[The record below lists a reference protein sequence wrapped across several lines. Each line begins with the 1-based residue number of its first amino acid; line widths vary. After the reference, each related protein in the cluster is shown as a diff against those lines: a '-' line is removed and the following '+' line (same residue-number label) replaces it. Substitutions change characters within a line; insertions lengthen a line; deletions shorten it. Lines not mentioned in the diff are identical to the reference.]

1 MILTSSVG
9 LDVDDF
15 TLCTICSSFI
25 WEGDQSFNKYSILCP
40 WLQAPQKPTWLGL
53 GFGLI
58 WPWGW
63 VNIHNC
69 PAIWPTCVLAIKLR
83 HILVWTSEK
92 KKKPQINRILIQA
105 FKNNI
110 SKDITESYSPLPF
123 GESITISLYVF
134 WKWSIGSFATQS
146 PKSITDQAVLHRWS
160 QQLNP
165 G

>member
-1 MILTSSVG
+1 MISLFAPYVLRSSEKVTRVLTNTAYCVHGFKPLRSQPGWAWALGSFDRGGGSTSTTVQLFDPHASWPSNSVTFWYG
-9 LDVDDF
+9 L
-15 TLCTICSSFI
+15 
-25 WEGDQSFNKYSILCP
+25 
-40 WLQAPQKPTWLGL
+40 QK
-53 GFGLI
+53 
-58 WPWGW
+58 
-63 VNIHNC
+63 
-69 PAIWPTCVLAIKLR
+69 
-83 HILVWTSEK
+83 K